1 MNKIKTLSL
10 ACCAATM
17 LAVTTACN
25 NNEKG
30 PAAKVKETGLPKADS
45 NTVQPT
51 KIAYVEVD
59 SLMSQYEFCK
69 EYTLLLT
76 KRSESF
82 KARLNSKGQKLEN
95 ALMEFQQKMQ
105 QGTYT
110 QEEAQKAQANLQKQQ
125 QELQALQEE
134 LAVQFDQE
142 QQKYNKEMRDSIQS
156 FLREYNKSKGY
167 CIILSKAGDNILYA
181 DPAMDITEDVVA
193 GLNKRYKK
201 K

>member
-1 MNKIKTLSL
+1 MS
-10 ACCAATM
+10 
-17 LAVTTACN
+17 
-25 NNEKG
+25 
-30 PAAKVKETGLPKADS
+30 DS
-45 NTVQPT
+45 DGFD
-51 KIAYVEVD
+51 A
-59 SLMSQYEFCK
+59 
-69 EYTLLLT
+69 
-76 KRSESF
+76 SESE
-82 KARLNSKGQKLEN
+82 KEAIPEDVQAAR
-95 ALMEFQQKMQ
+95 QQWTEIEQ
-105 QGTYT
+105 
-110 QEEAQKAQANLQKQQ
+110 QQ

-167 CIILSKAGDNILYA
+167 SIILSKAGDNILYA